1 MKEFM
6 DINALAQRV
15 NEALPKG
22 ILLNTQG
29 EKFNAMVIGWGGLG
43 TVWSRPA
50 FTVYVREGRY
60 TRGALDQTG
69 AFTISVPLEK
79 PDAAVNKV
87 CGWQS
92 GRDVDKAAAAG
103 LHLEPAEVNG
113 VPGVREYPI
122 TLECRV
128 LYAQKQDLERIPEDI
143 RARMYPQD
151 VDGAYPMANR
161 DAHVMYIGEIV
172 SAYRIRQE

>member
-22 ILLNTQG
+22 ILFNTQG

-113 VPGVREYPI
+113 VPGALEYPI

-128 LYAQKQDLERIPEDI
+128 LYAQKQDLSRIPEDI